1 LSAHDQRRGECL
13 ANRLFP
19 MLLVA
24 RIPSFPPALITT
36 TSISAPL
43 LTTTKF
49 ATTGSVDA
57 DGVSEPAHAVV
68 SSQSDANL
76 RPHRT

>member
-1 LSAHDQRRGECL
+1 MPPGKPGWKTICLPMISDRL

-19 MLLVA
+19 MLLVT

-36 TSISAPL
+36 ASISAPL

-57 DGVSEPAHAVV
+57 DGVSEPA
-68 SSQSDANL
+68 
-76 RPHRT
+76 